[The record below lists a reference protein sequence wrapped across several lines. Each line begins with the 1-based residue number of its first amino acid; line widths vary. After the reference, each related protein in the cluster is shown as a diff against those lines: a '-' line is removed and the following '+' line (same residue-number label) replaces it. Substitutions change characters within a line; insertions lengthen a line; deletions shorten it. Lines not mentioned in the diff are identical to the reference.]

1 MWLAIVSRTL
11 WKEALHVSI
20 KSTSGAW
27 VILVWNQAFSQ
38 LWKLLFDAVWM
49 LEVGVVQ
56 ALIAMQDFL
65 EGVYDVY
72 VVYVYTPISRLG
84 MVLGHASPKK
94 LDFFWG
100 HFGTEAES

>member
-1 MWLAIVSRTL
+1 
-11 WKEALHVSI
+11 
-20 KSTSGAW
+20 
-27 VILVWNQAFSQ
+27 
-38 LWKLLFDAVWM
+38 M

-94 LDFFWG
+94 LDFF
-100 HFGTEAES
+100 